1 MSRAAWS
8 EAPPT
13 NIGPPPRRVRA
24 PVVETIAGWSA
35 RYRKTAVFGWLA
47 LVAVAYLIGQLL
59 GSPSLQQNDLGQ
71 AGQAEQTLQ
80 HLGVTTPTTEAVL
93 IQARTPGQAFATDP
107 AMRQAISQLTAAL
120 SRLPN
125 AAAGINSPLRPGGQA
140 LVSANGR
147 SALVTFSVPG
157 PAANVTTAVT
167 PALSAVAK
175 VQASHPGLLVA
186 EAGDA
191 SLGQAVNNQISSDF
205 GRATETS
212 VPLTLILLVG
222 VFGTLVAAGIP
233 VLLALT
239 SALTATWLLAIPGHW
254 LPVGSETS
262 TVVLL
267 VGMAV
272 GIDYSLFFVRRQRE
286 ERARGAEPHEAIASA
301 ARTSGRAIVVSG
313 MTVMTALAG
322 LFLTG
327 YALFTG
333 MAIGAIVVVGIA
345 VTGSLTVLPALLSW
359 LGDRVEAGRIPFLG
373 RRRAAA
379 PSKAWSTLVRQVVR
393 RPLLGGGAATI
404 VMLAIAAPALGMRL
418 AYPAI
423 DAPQNLP
430 VVSTVEAIQA
440 AFPQSPAPAE
450 VVITGQRLTG
460 PAVTSAISR
469 LESLAA
475 AGGPIRPPVTAT
487 SVADGRAL
495 IVSVPLAGN
504 GGDSASYTALE
515 ALREQILPQ
524 AFGGTGVSYAVAGDT
539 AANHDNASQLSART
553 PLVLAVVAAV
563 AFCLL
568 LLSFRSLV
576 LPLVSIALNF
586 LSVTAAYGLI
596 TFVFQD
602 GRLQGLLGYASSRPI
617 TPWVPL
623 FLFTFLFGISMDYHV
638 FILSRIRELRQR
650 GETTAGAVTAGIA
663 SSAGVVSSAALIMVA
678 VFSIFIGMGQV
689 ELKMLGVGLTAAILL
704 DATIVRGVLL
714 PAAMTLLGDRCWYL
728 PRWLSWL
735 PGRTPASSGTTKSGR
750 PAGAPHQGE
759 VMNETI
765 TTNAVTAVQPRTGNW
780 AARGAV
786 AAGRG
791 IALTGLT
798 LAGLVLWAVFA
809 TAVTL
814 APLGIGLPAI
824 PVTVRA
830 IRRLET
836 RVRRL
841 AGDWC
846 GAAIGDP
853 YQPEPARREGQPA
866 PGFWAR
872 FGLLISDPATWR
884 DLVWITVDTLVGW
897 LLILTPAGLIAWGLF
912 GVIMPAVWHPIV
924 AAHGNN
930 WYAFIHVTTASTAW
944 LSVALG
950 IAFIALGL
958 LTAPWL
964 LRRYGVLAQ
973 SLLAPT
979 RTNYREVT

>member
-13 NIGPPPRRVRA
+13 TISPPPRRVRRPA
-24 PVVETIAGWSA
+24 VETIAGWSA
-35 RYRKTAVFGWLA
+35 RHRKTAVFGWLA

-93 IQARTPGQAFATDP
+93 VQERAPGQTFATDP
-107 AMRQAISQLTAAL
+107 AMRQAVSQVAAAL
-120 SRLPN
+120 ARVPG
-125 AAAGINSPLRPGGQA
+125 AATGIRSPLSPGGQA
-140 LVSANGR
+140 LVSAGGR
-147 SALVTFSVPG
+147 SALVTFTVPG
-157 PAANVTTAVT
+157 PAADVDTAVT
-167 PALSAVAK
+167 PALDAVAK
-175 VQASHPGLLVA
+175 VQAAHPDLLVA
-186 EAGDA
+186 EGGDA
-191 SLGQAVNNQISSDF
+191 SLAQAVNNQISSDF
-205 GRATETS
+205 GQATETS
-212 VPLTLILLVG
+212 LPLTLILLVG
-222 VFGTLVAAGIP
+222 AFGTLVAAGIP
-233 VLLALT
+233 VLLALS

-272 GIDYSLFFVRRQRE
+272 GIDYSLFFLRRQRE
-286 ERARGAEPHEAIASA
+286 ERARGAEPYQAIAAA

-313 MTVMTALAG
+313 LTVMTALAG

-359 LGDRVEAGRIPFLG
+359 LGDRVDRGRVPFFG

-379 PSKAWSTLVRQVVR
+379 PASKVWSALVRRVVR
-393 RPLLGGGAATI
+393 RPLLWGGAATV
-404 VMLAIAAPALGMRL
+404 VMLAIAAPALGIRL

-423 DAPQNLP
+423 DAPADLP
-430 VVSTVEAIQA
+430 VVSTIEAIQT

-450 VVITGQRLTG
+450 VVVTGQHLTG
-460 PAVTSAISR
+460 PAVTSAIR
-469 LESLAA
+469 KLETLAA
-475 AGGPIRPPVTAT
+475 TGGPIREPVTAV

-504 GGDSASYTALE
+504 GGDRASYAALD
-515 ALREQILPQ
+515 ALRDHILPQ
-524 AFGGTGVSYAVAGDT
+524 TFGRAGVTYAVAGDT
-539 AANHDNASQLSART
+539 AANHDDASQLSART

-596 TFVFQD
+596 TVIFQD
-602 GRLQGLLGYASSRPI
+602 GRLQGLLGYTSSGAI

-638 FILSRIRELRQR
+638 FILSRIRELRRR
-650 GETTAGAVTAGIA
+650 GGTTAGAVTAGIA

-689 ELKMLGVGLTAAILL
+689 ELKMLGVGLAAAILL

-735 PGRTPASSGTTKSGR
+735 PGRASTAPVTAKSIPTGSAASSDRG
-750 PAGAPHQGE
+750 
-759 VMNETI
+759 
-765 TTNAVTAVQPRTGNW
+765 GNW
-780 AARGAV
+780 ATRGTV

-791 IALTGLT
+791 IALVGLT
-798 LAGLVLWAVFA
+798 LAGLVLWVVLAA
-809 TAVTL
+809 AVTL

-824 PVTVRA
+824 PATVRA
-830 IRRLET
+830 MRRHQT

-846 GAAIGDP
+846 GAAIGNP
-853 YQPEPARREGQPA
+853 YQPEPAGRDGQP
-866 PGFWAR
+866 PTFWAR
-872 FGLLISDPATWR
+872 LGFLIADLATWR
-884 DLVWITVDTLVGW
+884 DLAWITVDTLVGW
-897 LLILTPAGLIAWGLF
+897 LLTLAPAGLIAWGLF
-912 GVIMPAVWHPIV
+912 GVVMPVVWHPIV
-924 AAHGNN
+924 AVHGNN

-964 LRRYGVLAQ
+964 LRRYGALAQ
-973 SLLAPT
+973 SLLAPA
-979 RTNYREVT
+979 RSA

>member
-1 MSRAAWS
+1 
-8 EAPPT
+8 
-13 NIGPPPRRVRA
+13 
-24 PVVETIAGWSA
+24 
-35 RYRKTAVFGWLA
+35 
-47 LVAVAYLIGQLL
+47 
-59 GSPSLQQNDLGQ
+59 
-71 AGQAEQTLQ
+71 
-80 HLGVTTPTTEAVL
+80 
-93 IQARTPGQAFATDP
+93 
-107 AMRQAISQLTAAL
+107 
-120 SRLPN
+120 
-125 AAAGINSPLRPGGQA
+125 
-140 LVSANGR
+140 
-147 SALVTFSVPG
+147 
-157 PAANVTTAVT
+157 
-167 PALSAVAK
+167 VAK
-175 VQASHPGLLVA
+175 VQADHPNLLVT
-186 EAGDA
+186 EGGDA
-191 SLGQAVNNQISSDF
+191 SLGQAVNNQISSDL
-205 GRATETS
+205 GKATETS
-212 VPLTLILLVG
+212 LPLTLILLAG

-239 SALTATWLLAIPGHW
+239 SALTATWLLAIPGRW

-272 GIDYSLFFVRRQRE
+272 GIDYSLFFLRRQRE
-286 ERARGAEPHEAIASA
+286 ERARGAEPYQAIASA

-313 MTVMTALAG
+313 LTVMTALAG

-333 MAIGAIVVVGIA
+333 MAIGAIAVVGIA
-345 VTGSLTVLPALLSW
+345 VAGSLTVLPALLSW
-359 LGDRVEAGRIPFLG
+359 LGDRIDKGRVPFLG

-379 PSKAWSTLVRQVVR
+379 RPSKVWSALVRRVVR
-393 RPLLGGGAATI
+393 RPLLWGGAATV
-404 VMLAIAAPALGMRL
+404 VMLAIAAPALGIRL

-423 DAPQNLP
+423 DAPADLP
-430 VVSTVEAIQA
+430 VVSAIEAIQA

-450 VVITGQRLTG
+450 VVVTGQHLAG
-460 PAVTSAISR
+460 PAVSSAISK

-475 AGGPIRPPVTAT
+475 KGGPIREPVTAN

-515 ALREQILPQ
+515 ALRDHILPQ
-524 AFGGTGVSYAVAGDT
+524 TFGGTGVSYAVAGDT
-539 AANHDNASQLSART
+539 AANHDNTSQLSART
-553 PLVLAVVAAV
+553 PLVLGVVAAV

-586 LSVTAAYGLI
+586 LSVAAAYGLI
-596 TFVFQD
+596 TVIFQD
-602 GRLQGLLGYASSRPI
+602 GRLQGLLGYASSGAI

-638 FILSRIRELRQR
+638 FILSRIRELRRR
-650 GETTAGAVTAGIA
+650 GETTAGAVTDGIA
-663 SSAGVVSSAALIMVA
+663 SSAGVVSSAALVMVA
-678 VFSIFIGMGQV
+678 VFSIFIGMGQM
-689 ELKMLGVGLTAAILL
+689 ELKMLGVGLAAAILL

-728 PRWLSWL
+728 PGWLSWL
-735 PGRTPASSGTTKSGR
+735 PGRTSADPGTTKSR
-750 PAGAPHQGE
+750 PAASAASPE
-759 VMNETI
+759 
-765 TTNAVTAVQPRTGNW
+765 RSGNW
-780 AARGAV
+780 ATRGTV

-791 IALTGLT
+791 IALVGLT
-798 LAGLVLWAVFA
+798 LTGVVLWAAFA

-841 AGDWC
+841 SGDWC
-846 GAAIGDP
+846 GVAIGDP
-853 YQPEPARREGQPA
+853 YQPEPALREGQP
-866 PGFWAR
+866 PSFWAR
-872 FGLLISDPATWR
+872 FGFLVADPATWR
-884 DLVWITVDTLVGW
+884 DLAWITVDSLVGW
-897 LLILTPAGLIAWGLF
+897 LLTLAPAGLIAWGVF
-912 GVIMPAVWHPIV
+912 GMVMPAVWHPIV
-924 AAHGNN
+924 TAHGNN

-950 IAFIALGL
+950 ITFIALGL

-964 LRRYGVLAQ
+964 LRRYGILAQ
-973 SLLAPT
+973 SLLAPV
-979 RTNYREVT
+979 RSA

>member
-8 EAPPT
+8 EAPPAT
-13 NIGPPPRRVRA
+13 ISPPPRRVRRPA
-24 PVVETIAGWSA
+24 VETIAGWSA
-35 RYRKTAVFGWLA
+35 RHRKTAVFGWLA

-59 GSPSLQQNDLGQ
+59 GSPSLPQNDLGQ

-93 IQARTPGQAFATDP
+93 VQERGSRHTFATDP
-107 AMRQAISQLTAAL
+107 AMRQAVSQVIAAL
-120 SRLPN
+120 ARVPG
-125 AAAGINSPLRPGGQA
+125 AATEIRSPLSPGGRA

-147 SALVTFSVPG
+147 SALVSFTVPG
-157 PAANVTTAVT
+157 PAADVTTAVT
-167 PALSAVAK
+167 PALDAVAK
-175 VQASHPGLLVA
+175 VQAGHPDLLVA
-186 EAGDA
+186 EGGDA
-191 SLGQAVNNQISSDF
+191 SLGQAVNNQISSDLDK
-205 GRATETS
+205 ATETS
-212 VPLTLILLVG
+212 LPLTLILLVG

-272 GIDYSLFFVRRQRE
+272 GIDYSLFFLRRQRE
-286 ERARGAEPHEAIASA
+286 ERAHGAEPRQAIASA

-313 MTVMTALAG
+313 LTVMTALAG

-345 VTGSLTVLPALLSW
+345 VAGSLTVLPALLSW
-359 LGDRVEAGRIPFLG
+359 LGDRVDKGRVPFLG

-379 PSKAWSTLVRQVVR
+379 APSKVWSALVRRVVR
-393 RPLLGGGAATI
+393 RPLVWGGAATI
-404 VMLAIAAPALGMRL
+404 VMLAIAAPALGIRL

-423 DAPQNLP
+423 DAPHDLP
-430 VVSTVEAIQA
+430 VVSTIEAIQA

-450 VVITGQRLTG
+450 VVITGQHLTG
-460 PAVTSAISR
+460 SAVTGAISK

-475 AGGPIRPPVTAT
+475 TGGPIREPVTAT

-495 IVSVPLAGN
+495 IISIPLAGN
-504 GGDSASYTALE
+504 GGDSASYAALD
-515 ALREQILPQ
+515 ALRDRILPQ
-524 AFGGTGVSYAVAGDT
+524 TFGGTGVTYAVTGDT
-539 AANHDNASQLSART
+539 AANHDNAGQLSVRT

-568 LLSFRSLV
+568 LLSFRSVV

-586 LSVTAAYGLI
+586 LSVAAAYGLI
-596 TFVFQD
+596 TVIFQD
-602 GRLQGLLGYASSRPI
+602 GRLQGLLGYASSGAI

-638 FILSRIRELRQR
+638 FIVSRIGESRRRL
-650 GETTAGAVTAGIA
+650 ETTADAVTTGIA

-689 ELKMLGVGLTAAILL
+689 ELKMLGVGLAAAIAL

-735 PGRTPASSGTTKSGR
+735 PGRTSADPGPTKSKPTA
-750 PAGAPHQGE
+750 PAGGPDRG
-759 VMNETI
+759 
-765 TTNAVTAVQPRTGNW
+765 GNW
-780 AARGAV
+780 ATALAAGRDRSGNWATQGAV

-791 IALTGLT
+791 VALVGLT
-798 LAGLVLWAVFA
+798 LVGLGLWLAFA

-814 APLGIGLPAI
+814 APVGIGLPAI

-841 AGDWC
+841 SGDWC
-846 GAAIGDP
+846 GVAIGDP
-853 YQPEPARREGQPA
+853 YRREPARRDGQA
-866 PGFWAR
+866 PSFWAR
-872 FGLLISDPATWR
+872 FGFLMGDPATWR

-897 LLILTPAGLIAWGLF
+897 LLTLAPAGLIAWGLF

-973 SLLAPT
+973 SLLAPA
-979 RTNYREVT
+979 RTV

>member
-1 MSRAAWS
+1 MSRAAWY

-13 NIGPPPRRVRA
+13 NIGPPPRRVRPPA
-24 PVVETIAGWSA
+24 VEMIAGWSA

-80 HLGVTTPTTEAVL
+80 HLRVTTPTTEAVL
-93 IQARTPGQAFATDP
+93 IQARTPGQTFATDP
-107 AMRQAISQLTAAL
+107 AMRQAVRQVTAAL
-120 SRLPN
+120 SRRPD

-147 SALVTFSVPG
+147 SALVTFNVPG
-157 PAANVTTAVT
+157 PAADVTTAVT

-191 SLGQAVNNQISSDF
+191 SLGQAVNNQIGSDF

-254 LPVGSETS
+254 LPVGSQTS

-272 GIDYSLFFVRRQRE
+272 GIDYSLFFLRRQRE
-286 ERARGAEPHEAIASA
+286 ERSRGADLHQAITTA

-359 LGDRVEAGRIPFLG
+359 LGDRVEAGRIPFLR

-379 PSKAWSTLVRQVVR
+379 PSKAWSTMVRRVVR
-393 RPLLGGGAATI
+393 RPLLWGGAATV

-423 DAPQNLP
+423 DAPADLP
-430 VVSTVEAIQA
+430 VVSTIEAIQA

-450 VVITGQRLTG
+450 VVVTGQHLTG
-460 PAVTSAISR
+460 PVVTGAISK

-475 AGGPIRPPVTAT
+475 KGGPIREPVTVI

-504 GGDSASYTALE
+504 GGDSASYTALD
-515 ALREQILPQ
+515 ALRDQILPRT
-524 AFGGTGVSYAVAGDT
+524 FGGTGVSYAVAGDT

-568 LLSFRSLV
+568 LLCFRSVV

-596 TFVFQD
+596 TFIFQD
-602 GRLQGLLGYASSRPI
+602 GRLQGLLGYASSGAI

-650 GETTAGAVTAGIA
+650 GETTVGAVTVGIA

-714 PAAMTLLGDRCWYL
+714 PAVMTLLGDRCWYL

-735 PGRTPASSGTTKSGR
+735 PGRTPASSGSTESGR
-750 PAGAPHQGE
+750 PAGAPRQGE
-759 VMNETI
+759 VMNETV
-765 TTNAVTAVQPRTGNW
+765 TTNAATGLQARTGNW
-780 AARGAV
+780 ATRGIV

-791 IALTGLT
+791 IALIGLT
-798 LAGLVLWAVFA
+798 LAGLVLWLSFA
-809 TAVTL
+809 IAVTL
-814 APLGIGLPAI
+814 APLGVGLPAI

-846 GAAIGDP
+846 GAAISDP
-853 YQPEPARREGQPA
+853 YQPEPARPEGQPA

-872 FGLLISDPATWR
+872 FGFLIADPATWR

-912 GVIMPAVWHPIV
+912 GLVMPAVWHPIV

-944 LSVALG
+944 LSAALG

-964 LRRYGVLAQ
+964 LRRYGTLAQ
-973 SLLAPT
+973 SLLAPA

>member
-8 EAPPT
+8 EAPPAT
-13 NIGPPPRRVRA
+13 ISPPPRRVRRPA
-24 PVVETIAGWSA
+24 VETIAGWSA
-35 RYRKTAVFGWLA
+35 RHRKTAVFGWLA

-93 IQARTPGQAFATDP
+93 VQERAPGQTFATDP
-107 AMRQAISQLTAAL
+107 AMRQAVSQVAAAL
-120 SRLPN
+120 ARVPG
-125 AAAGINSPLRPGGQA
+125 AATGIRSPLSPGGQA
-140 LVSANGR
+140 LVSAGGR
-147 SALVTFSVPG
+147 SALVTFTVPG
-157 PAANVTTAVT
+157 PAADVDTAVT
-167 PALSAVAK
+167 PALDAVAK
-175 VQASHPGLLVA
+175 VQAAHPDLLVA
-186 EAGDA
+186 EGGDA
-191 SLGQAVNNQISSDF
+191 SLAQAVNNQISSDF
-205 GRATETS
+205 GQATETS
-212 VPLTLILLVG
+212 LPLTLILLVG

-233 VLLALT
+233 VLLALS

-254 LPVGSETS
+254 LPVGSQTS

-272 GIDYSLFFVRRQRE
+272 GIDYSLFFLRRQRE
-286 ERARGAEPHEAIASA
+286 ERARGAEPYQAIAAA

-313 MTVMTALAG
+313 LTVMTALAG

-359 LGDRVEAGRIPFLG
+359 LGDRVDRGRVPFFG

-379 PSKAWSTLVRQVVR
+379 PASKVWSALVRRVVR
-393 RPLLGGGAATI
+393 RPLLWGGAATV
-404 VMLAIAAPALGMRL
+404 VMLAIAAPALGIRL

-423 DAPQNLP
+423 DAPADLP
-430 VVSTVEAIQA
+430 VVATIEAIQT

-450 VVITGQRLTG
+450 VVVTGQHLTG
-460 PAVTSAISR
+460 PAVTSAISK

-475 AGGPIRPPVTAT
+475 TGGPIREPVTAV
-487 SVADGRAL
+487 SVAGGRAL

-504 GGDSASYTALE
+504 GGDSASYAALD
-515 ALREQILPQ
+515 ALRDHILPQ
-524 AFGGTGVSYAVAGDT
+524 TFGRTGVTYAVAGDT
-539 AANHDNASQLSART
+539 AANHDDASQLSART

-568 LLSFRSLV
+568 LLCFRSLV

-596 TFVFQD
+596 TVIFQD
-602 GRLQGLLGYASSRPI
+602 GRLQGLLGYTSSGAI

-638 FILSRIRELRQR
+638 FILSRIRELRR
-650 GETTAGAVTAGIA
+650 RDGTTAGAVTAGIA

-689 ELKMLGVGLTAAILL
+689 ELKMLGVGLAAAILL

-728 PRWLSWL
+728 PRWLSWI
-735 PGRTPASSGTTKSGR
+735 PGRASTAPATTKSI
-750 PAGAPHQGE
+750 PTASAAGSD
-759 VMNETI
+759 
-765 TTNAVTAVQPRTGNW
+765 RSGNW
-780 AARGAV
+780 ATRGTV

-791 IALTGLT
+791 IALVGLT
-798 LAGLVLWAVFA
+798 LAGLVLWVVLAA
-809 TAVTL
+809 AVTL
-814 APLGIGLPAI
+814 APLGVGLPAI

-830 IRRLET
+830 MRRHQT

-853 YQPEPARREGQPA
+853 YQPQPAGRDGQP
-866 PGFWAR
+866 PSFWAR
-872 FGLLISDPATWR
+872 LGFLIADPATWR
-884 DLVWITVDTLVGW
+884 DLAWITVDTLVGW
-897 LLILTPAGLIAWGLF
+897 LLTLAPAGLIAWGLF
-912 GVIMPAVWHPIV
+912 GVVMPAVWHPIV

-930 WYAFIHVTTASTAW
+930 WYAFIHVTTVSTAW

-964 LRRYGVLAQ
+964 LRRYGALAQ
-973 SLLAPT
+973 SLLAPA
-979 RTNYREVT
+979 RTA

>member
-8 EAPPT
+8 EAPPAT
-13 NIGPPPRRVRA
+13 VSPPPRPARRPA
-24 PVVETIAGWSA
+24 VETIAGWSA
-35 RYRKTAVFGWLA
+35 RHRKTAVFGWLA
-47 LVAVAYLIGQLL
+47 LVAVAYLVGQLL
-59 GSPSLQQNDLGQ
+59 GSPSLPQNDLGQ
-71 AGQAEQTLQ
+71 AGQTEQTLQ

-93 IQARTPGQAFATDP
+93 VQERRPGDAFATDP
-107 AMRQAISQLTAAL
+107 AMRQAVRQVTAAL
-120 SRLPN
+120 ARVPG
-125 AAAGINSPLRPGGQA
+125 AATGIRSPLSPGGQA

-147 SALVTFSVPG
+147 SALVTFTVPG
-157 PAANVTTAVT
+157 PAADVTTAVT
-167 PALSAVAK
+167 QAVDAVAT
-175 VQASHPGLLVA
+175 VQAGHPDLLVA
-186 EAGDA
+186 EGGDA
-191 SLGQAVNNQISSDF
+191 SLERAVNNQISGEL
-205 GRATETS
+205 GRATRTS
-212 VPLTLILLVG
+212 LPLTLILLVG
-222 VFGTLVAAGIP
+222 VFGTLVAASIP

-239 SALTATWLLAIPGHW
+239 AALTATWLLAIPGHW

-272 GIDYSLFFVRRQRE
+272 GIDYSLFFLRRQRE
-286 ERARGAEPHEAIASA
+286 ERARGAERHQAIASA

-313 MTVMTALAG
+313 LTVMTALAG

-345 VTGSLTVLPALLSW
+345 VAGSLTVLPALLSW
-359 LGDRVEAGRIPFLG
+359 LGDRVDKGRVPFLG

-379 PSKAWSTLVRQVVR
+379 PPSRVWAALVRRVVG
-393 RPLLGGGAATI
+393 RPLLWGGAATI
-404 VMLAIAAPALGMRL
+404 VMLAIAAPALGIRL

-423 DAPQNLP
+423 DAPQDLP
-430 VVSTVEAIQA
+430 VVSTIEAVQA
-440 AFPQSPAPAE
+440 AFPQSPEPAE
-450 VVITGQRLTG
+450 VVVTGQHLSG
-460 PAVTSAISR
+460 PAVSSAIGK

-475 AGGPIRPPVTAT
+475 RGGSIREPVTAT

-495 IVSVPLAGN
+495 IISVPLAGN
-504 GGDSASYTALE
+504 GGDSASYAALD
-515 ALREQILPQ
+515 ALRDRILPQ
-524 AFGGTGVSYAVAGDT
+524 TFGGTPVTYAVTGDT
-539 AANHDNASQLSART
+539 AANHDNAGQLSART

-568 LLSFRSLV
+568 LLSFRSVV

-586 LSVTAAYGLI
+586 LSVAAAYGLI
-596 TFVFQD
+596 TVIFQG
-602 GRLQGLLGYASSRPI
+602 GRLQGLLGYASSGAI

-638 FILSRIRELRQR
+638 FILSRIRELRR
-650 GETTAGAVTAGIA
+650 SGETAAGAVTAGIA

-689 ELKMLGVGLTAAILL
+689 ELKMLGVGLAAAIAL

-735 PGRTPASSGTTKSGR
+735 PGRTSAEPGPTESRPTASA
-750 PAGAPHQGE
+750 AGPD
-759 VMNETI
+759 
-765 TTNAVTAVQPRTGNW
+765 RSGNW
-780 AARGAV
+780 ATRGAV

-791 IALTGLT
+791 VALVGLT
-798 LAGLVLWAVFA
+798 LVGLGLWVVFA
-809 TAVTL
+809 MAVAL
-814 APLGIGLPAI
+814 APLGLGLPAI

-841 AGDWC
+841 SGDWC

-853 YQPEPARREGQPA
+853 YQPEPARRDGQRPS
-866 PGFWAR
+866 FWAR
-872 FGLLISDPATWR
+872 FGSLIADPATWR
-884 DLVWITVDTLVGW
+884 DLAWITVDTLAGW
-897 LLILTPAGLIAWGLF
+897 LLTLSPAGLIAWGLF
-912 GVIMPAVWHPIV
+912 GVVMPAVWHPI
-924 AAHGNN
+924 AAANGSN
-930 WYAFIHVTTASTAW
+930 WYAFIHVTSASTAW

-958 LTAPWL
+958 LAAPWL
-964 LRRYGVLAQ
+964 LRRYGALAQ
-973 SLLAPT
+973 SLLAQVRPA
-979 RTNYREVT
+979 

>member
-1 MSRAAWS
+1 MSRPQSAAPY

-13 NIGPPPRRVRA
+13 PVSPPPRRVRPPA
-24 PVVETIAGWSA
+24 VETIAGWSA
-35 RYRKTAVFGWLA
+35 RHRKTAVFGWLA

-59 GSPSLQQNDLGQ
+59 GYPSLQQNDLGQ

-80 HLGVTTPTTEAVL
+80 HLGVTTPSTEAVL
-93 IQARTPGQAFATDP
+93 VQERAPRQTFATDP
-107 AMRQAISQLTAAL
+107 AMRQAVSQVAAAL
-120 SRLPN
+120 AKVPG
-125 AAAGINSPLRPGGQA
+125 AATGIRSPLSPGSLA

-147 SALVTFSVPG
+147 SALVTFTVPG
-157 PAANVTTAVT
+157 PAADVTAAVM
-167 PALSAVAK
+167 PALDAVAK
-175 VQASHPGLLVA
+175 VQAGHPDLLVA
-186 EAGDA
+186 EGGDA
-191 SLGQAVNNQISSDF
+191 SLGQAVNNQISSDL
-205 GRATETS
+205 GKATETS
-212 VPLTLILLVG
+212 LPLTLILLVG

-272 GIDYSLFFVRRQRE
+272 GIDYSLFFLRRQRE
-286 ERARGAEPHEAIASA
+286 ERARGAEPSQAIASA

-313 MTVMTALAG
+313 LTVMTALAG

-359 LGDRVEAGRIPFLG
+359 LGDRVDKGRVPFLG
-373 RRRAAA
+373 RRHAAA
-379 PSKAWSTLVRQVVR
+379 PPSKVWSALVRRVVR
-393 RPLLGGGAATI
+393 RPLLWGGAATV
-404 VMLAIAAPALGMRL
+404 VMLAIAAPALGIRL

-423 DAPQNLP
+423 DAPADLP
-430 VVSTVEAIQA
+430 VVSAIEAIQA

-450 VVITGQRLTG
+450 VIVTGQHLTG
-460 PAVTSAISR
+460 PVVTSAISK

-475 AGGPIRPPVTAT
+475 KGGPIREPVTAT

-504 GGDSASYTALE
+504 GGDSASYTALD
-515 ALREQILPQ
+515 ALRDHILPQ
-524 AFGGTGVSYAVAGDT
+524 TFGGTGVTYAVAGDT
-539 AANHDNASQLSART
+539 AANHDDASQLSART

-568 LLSFRSLV
+568 LLSFKSVV

-596 TFVFQD
+596 TVIFQD
-602 GRLQGLLGYASSRPI
+602 GRLQGLLGYASSGAI

-638 FILSRIRELRQR
+638 FILSRIRELRRR
-650 GETTAGAVTAGIA
+650 GETTADAVTAGIA
-663 SSAGVVSSAALIMVA
+663 NSAGVVSSAALIMVA

-689 ELKMLGVGLTAAILL
+689 ELKMLGIGLAAAILL

-728 PRWLSWL
+728 PRWLSRL
-735 PGRTPASSGTTKSGR
+735 PGRTSAEPGTTKSM
-750 PAGAPHQGE
+750 P
-759 VMNETI
+759 
-765 TTNAVTAVQPRTGNW
+765 TALAASPDRSGNW
-780 AARGAV
+780 ATRGTV

-791 IALTGLT
+791 IALVGLT
-798 LAGLVLWAVFA
+798 LAGLVLWVVFA

-830 IRRLET
+830 MRRLET

-841 AGDWC
+841 SGDWC

-853 YQPEPARREGQPA
+853 YQPEPARREGQP
-866 PGFWAR
+866 PSFWAR
-872 FGLLISDPATWR
+872 FGFLIADPATWR

-897 LLILTPAGLIAWGLF
+897 LLTLTPAGLIAWGLF
-912 GVIMPAVWHPIV
+912 GVVMPAVWHPIV

-944 LSVALG
+944 LSAALG
-950 IAFIALGL
+950 ITFIALGL

-964 LRRYGVLAQ
+964 LRRYGALAQ

-979 RTNYREVT
+979 RSA

>member
-1 MSRAAWS
+1 MSRPQSVAPY

-13 NIGPPPRRVRA
+13 PVSPPPRRVRPPA
-24 PVVETIAGWSA
+24 VETIAGWSA
-35 RYRKTAVFGWLA
+35 RHRKTAVFGWLA

-59 GSPSLQQNDLGQ
+59 GYPSLQQNDLGQ

-80 HLGVTTPTTEAVL
+80 HLGVTTPSTEAVL
-93 IQARTPGQAFATDP
+93 VQERAPRQTFATDP
-107 AMRQAISQLTAAL
+107 AMRQAVSQVAAAL
-120 SRLPN
+120 AKVPG
-125 AAAGINSPLRPGGQA
+125 AATGIRSPLSPGSLA

-147 SALVTFSVPG
+147 SALVTFTVPG
-157 PAANVTTAVT
+157 PAADVTAAVM
-167 PALSAVAK
+167 PALDAVAK
-175 VQASHPGLLVA
+175 VQAGHPDLLVA
-186 EAGDA
+186 EGGDA
-191 SLGQAVNNQISSDF
+191 SLGQAVNNQISSDL
-205 GRATETS
+205 GKATETS
-212 VPLTLILLVG
+212 LPLTLILLVG

-272 GIDYSLFFVRRQRE
+272 GIDYSLFFLRRQRE
-286 ERARGAEPHEAIASA
+286 ERARGAEPYQAIASA

-313 MTVMTALAG
+313 LTVMTALAG

-359 LGDRVEAGRIPFLG
+359 LGDRVDKGRVPFLG
-373 RRRAAA
+373 RRRATAP
-379 PSKAWSTLVRQVVR
+379 PSKVWSALVRRVVR
-393 RPLLGGGAATI
+393 RPLLWGGAATV
-404 VMLAIAAPALGMRL
+404 VMLAIAAPALGIRL

-423 DAPQNLP
+423 DAPADLP
-430 VVSTVEAIQA
+430 VVSTIEAIQA

-450 VVITGQRLTG
+450 VVVTGQHLTG
-460 PAVTSAISR
+460 PVVTGAISK

-475 AGGPIRPPVTAT
+475 KGGPIREPVTAT

-504 GGDSASYTALE
+504 GGDSASYTALD
-515 ALREQILPQ
+515 ALRDHILPQ
-524 AFGGTGVSYAVAGDT
+524 TFGGTGVTYAVAGDT
-539 AANHDNASQLSART
+539 AANHDDASQLSART

-568 LLSFRSLV
+568 LLSFKSVV

-596 TFVFQD
+596 TVIFQD
-602 GRLQGLLGYASSRPI
+602 GRLQGLLGYASSGAI

-638 FILSRIRELRQR
+638 FILSRIRELRRR
-650 GETTAGAVTAGIA
+650 GETTADAVTAGIA
-663 SSAGVVSSAALIMVA
+663 NSAGVVSSAALIMVA

-689 ELKMLGVGLTAAILL
+689 ELKMLGIGLAAAILL

-728 PRWLSWL
+728 PRWLSRL
-735 PGRTPASSGTTKSGR
+735 PGRTGAEPGTTKSM
-750 PAGAPHQGE
+750 P
-759 VMNETI
+759 
-765 TTNAVTAVQPRTGNW
+765 TALAASPDRSGNW
-780 AARGAV
+780 ATRGTV

-791 IALTGLT
+791 IALVGLT
-798 LAGLVLWAVFA
+798 LAGLVLWVVFA
-809 TAVTL
+809 TAVAL

-830 IRRLET
+830 MRRLET

-841 AGDWC
+841 SGDWC

-853 YQPEPARREGQPA
+853 YQPEPARREGQP
-866 PGFWAR
+866 PSFWAR
-872 FGLLISDPATWR
+872 FGFLIADPATWR

-897 LLILTPAGLIAWGLF
+897 LLTLTPAGLIAWGLF
-912 GVIMPAVWHPIV
+912 GVVMPAVWHPIV
-924 AAHGNN
+924 TAHGNN

-944 LSVALG
+944 LSAALG
-950 IAFIALGL
+950 ITFIALGL

-964 LRRYGVLAQ
+964 LRRYGALAQ

-979 RTNYREVT
+979 RSA